1 MALNNKMAMPI
12 VRGIIM
18 KSKFSVVALVPAL
31 ALFAMVDVQ
40 AQEGLALEEII
51 VTAQK
56 REQSLQDVPVSVTA
70 ITGDQIHEGGIT
82 GVMDVAMETPN
93 FTMTQFNIGE
103 PQYFIRGI
111 GTTLDSAGADPAVA
125 TFIDEVYIGR
135 AGGGSMDLYDLER
148 IEVLR
153 GPQGTL
159 FGKNVVGG
167 AISVTTRKPTEEF
180 EGKFGV
186 TAGNYGAIGI
196 RGLVSGAISDN
207 VNGSFSFASRQRDG
221 YVDNVVDG
229 KEYHDEDSLSFRG
242 QLAFAPTDTM
252 DVRLIAD
259 YSDDDQAG
267 NCRNVN
273 NTDLNDPFG
282 LSVPLYDPVIAAQTG
297 GDIRKCASSLG
308 AFQKREIR
316 GLTARINWELENST
330 LTSITAYRDTDYSW
344 SEDLAALPVGLTT
357 FNLIDAADEE
367 SDQISQEFRLTSAGD
382 GDIDWLVGAFFMRE
396 NVDRAENFVGSWG
409 PPFAAQGFVLLDGD
423 IVFAQDN
430 ETTST
435 AVYGQVDWHINDSFH
450 WSVGGRFA
458 KDDKEITQSLINL
471 EDPAFDSAV
480 LSGLLGVPV
489 NLVVLGIPA
498 NGPTELL
505 TFIGTGDPSALNG
518 PYSAQASD
526 DWSEFVPST
535 SLSWH
540 FGDNNLLYFT
550 ASKGYKSGAYVAQ
563 RTTAETAVVPLE
575 PEFATNFELG
585 LKTEFWDNRMRL
597 NATVFTMDYED
608 LQVFRLVGSLLVGA
622 NAEATTSGLELDVTA
637 LLSENWIVSA
647 SYGYLDAEYDTFI
660 SGDDDLSG
668 NTLPRSAEN
677 SFSVNSNYIFDLNG
691 GSTIDFALSYTHK
704 GDYFGEVSN
713 SPASKED
720 GFGLLN
726 ASFGWTSADERWEAV
741 AWGKN
746 ITDEEYRIHS
756 IVSNVSGTVDLWNMP
771 ATYGLTVNY
780 SFQ

>member
-1 MALNNKMAMPI
+1 MPI

-18 KSKFSVVALVPAL
+18 NSRISIIGLVPAL
-31 ALFAMVDVQ
+31 VLIAIDQVQ
-40 AQEGLALEEII
+40 AQEPLVLEEIT
-51 VTAQK
+51 VTAQR

-70 ITGDQIHEGGIT
+70 ISGDEIGEGGIT

-111 GTTLDSAGADPAVA
+111 GNTLDSAGADPAVA

-167 AISVTTRKPTEEF
+167 AISVTTRKPTEDF
-180 EGKFGV
+180 HAKLGV
-186 TAGNYGAIGI
+186 TAGNFSAIGV
-196 RGLVSGAISDN
+196 RGLINGAISDN
-207 VNGSFSFASRQRDG
+207 VNGSLSFVSRTRDG
-221 YVDNVVDG
+221 YVDNVIDG
-229 KEYHDEDSLSFRG
+229 KEYHDEDNLSFRG
-242 QLAFAPTDTM
+242 QLAFAPSDTTE
-252 DVRLIAD
+252 VRLIAD
-259 YSDDDQAG
+259 WSKDDQAG

-273 NTDLNDPFG
+273 NTNLNDPFG
-282 LSVPLYDPVIAAQTG
+282 LSVPLYDPVIASTTG

-308 AFQKREIR
+308 ALQEREIIGFTGR
-316 GLTARINWELENST
+316 LDWDLASAT
-330 LTSITAYRDTDYSW
+330 LTSISAYRKTNYSW
-344 SEDLAALPVGLTT
+344 SEDLAGMPVGLTT
-357 FNLIDAADEE
+357 FNLIDAADEK
-367 SDQISQEFRLTSAGD
+367 SDQISQEFRLTSTGD
-382 GDIDWLVGAFFMRE
+382 GDVEWLVGAFFMEE

-409 PPFAAQGFVLLDGD
+409 PPFAAQGFALLDGD

-435 AVYGQVDWHINDSFH
+435 AIYGQLDWHINDSFH

-458 KDDKEITQSLINL
+458 KDEKKITQRLINK
-471 EDPAFDSAV
+471 EDPAFDSA
-480 LSGLLGVPV
+480 LASAILGTPV
-489 NLVVLGIPA
+489 SVVVLGIPA
-498 NGPTELL
+498 NGTAQFFGYL
-505 TFIGTGDPSALNG
+505 GTGDPSFLNG
-518 PYSAQASD
+518 PYNVDASD
-526 DWSEFVPST
+526 DWDDFVPST

-540 FGDNNLLYFT
+540 FGDNSLVYFT

-563 RTTAETAVVPLE
+563 TNNPADAAIALE
-575 PEFATNFELG
+575 PENATNFEVG
-585 LKTEFWDNRMRL
+585 LKTEFADNRVRL

-622 NAEATTSGLELDVTA
+622 NAEATSSGFELDLTA

-647 SYGYLDAEYDTFI
+647 SYGYLDAEYDTFLD
-660 SGDDDLSG
+660 SATGDDLFSG

-677 SFSVNSNYIFDLNG
+677 SFSFNSNYIFDLSG
-691 GSTIDFALSYTHK
+691 GSTLDFALNYTYK
-704 GDYFGEVSN
+704 GDYFLEVSN
-713 SPASKED
+713 VPESEE
-720 GFGLLN
+720 GGYGLLD
-726 ASFGWTSADERWEAV
+726 ASLGWTSADERWEAV

-746 ITDEEYRIHS
+746 VTDEEFRTHT

-780 SFQ
+780 SFH

>member
-1 MALNNKMAMPI
+1 MNKKYTI
-12 VRGIIM
+12 
-18 KSKFSVVALVPAL
+18 VALVPAL
-31 ALFAMVDVQ
+31 ALFATDLQ
-40 AQEGLALEEII
+40 AQDGPILEEIT

-167 AISVTTRKPTEEF
+167 AISVSTRKPSEEF

-186 TAGNYGAIGI
+186 TAGNYNALGV
-196 RGLVSGAISDN
+196 RGYINGAISDS
-207 VNGSFSFASRQRDG
+207 VNGSFSFSKRTRDG

-229 KEYHDEDSLSFRG
+229 KKYHDEDNLSFRG
-242 QLAFAPTDTM
+242 QLAFAPSDTVE
-252 DVRLIAD
+252 VRLIAD
-259 YSDDDQAG
+259 WSDDDQAG

-273 NTDLNDPFG
+273 NTNLNDPLG
-282 LSVPLYDPVIAAQTG
+282 LSVPVYDPVIAAQTG

-308 AFQKREIR
+308 AFQKREIS
-316 GLTARINWELENST
+316 GLTARLDWELSNST
-330 LTSITAYRDTDYSW
+330 LTSITAYRETDYRW
-344 SEDLAALPVGLTT
+344 SEDLAALPLGLTT
-357 FNLIDAADEE
+357 FNLIDAAAEN
-367 SDQISQEFRLTSAGD
+367 SDQISQEFRLTSTGD
-382 GDIDWLVGAFFMRE
+382 SDVDWLVGAFFMRE

-435 AVYGQVDWHINDSFH
+435 AVYGQLDWHINDSFS

-458 KDDKEITQSLINL
+458 KDDKKISQALINN

-498 NGPTELL
+498 NGPGELL
-505 TFIGTGDPSALNG
+505 GFIGTGDPSVLNG

-535 SLSWH
+535 SLSWR
-540 FGDNNLLYFT
+540 FGDNSLLYFT

-563 RTTAETAVVPLE
+563 RTTAATAIVPLE
-575 PEFATNFELG
+575 PEFATNFEVG
-585 LKTEFWDNRMRL
+585 FKTEFADNRVRL
-597 NATVFTMDYED
+597 NATVFRMDYED

-622 NAEATTSGLELDVTA
+622 SAQATSSGLELDLTA

-647 SYGYLDAEYDTFI
+647 SYGYLDATYDTFI
-660 SGDDDLSG
+660 SGSDDLSG
-668 NTLPRSAEN
+668 NRLPRSAKN
-677 SFSVNSNYIFDLNG
+677 SFSASSNYVLDLSG
-691 GSTIDFALSYTHK
+691 GSTMDLDLSYTYK

-713 SPASKED
+713 APASKVD
-720 GFGLLN
+720 GYGLLN
-726 ASFGWTSADERWEAV
+726 ASLGWKSADERWEAV
-741 AWGKN
+741 VWGKN
-746 ITDEEYRIHS
+746 VTDEEYRIHS
-756 IVSNVSGTVDLWNMP
+756 IISNVSGTVDLWNMP
-771 ATYGLTVNY
+771 ASYGLTVNY
-780 SFQ
+780 GF

>member
-1 MALNNKMAMPI
+1 MNSRIL
-12 VRGIIM
+12 
-18 KSKFSVVALVPAL
+18 VVGLVPAL
-31 ALFAMVDVQ
+31 ALFASVDVD

-70 ITGDQIHEGGIT
+70 ITGDQIGEGGIT

-135 AGGGSMDLYDLER
+135 AGGGSMDLYDLQR

-167 AISVTTRKPTEEF
+167 AISVSTRKPTEEF
-180 EGKFGV
+180 QAKIGL
-186 TAGNYGAIGI
+186 TAGNFGATGL
-196 RGLVSGAISDN
+196 RGLVGGAISDN
-207 VNGSFSFASRQRDG
+207 VNGSFSFSKRKRDG

-229 KEYHDEDSLSFRG
+229 TEYHDEDSLSFRG
-242 QLAFAPTDTM
+242 QLAFALGDTA
-252 DVRLIAD
+252 DLRLIAD
-259 YSDDDQAG
+259 YSKDDQAG

-273 NTDLNDPFG
+273 NTNLNDPFG
-282 LSVPLYDPVIAAQTG
+282 LSVPLYDPVIASTTG

-308 AFQKREIR
+308 AHQERDIS
-316 GLTARINWELENST
+316 GLTAKINWAFADAT

-344 SEDLAALPVGLTT
+344 SEDLAGLPVGLTT
-357 FNLIDAADEE
+357 FNLIDAATER
-367 SDQISQEFRLTSAGD
+367 SDQLSQEFRLTSTGE
-382 GDIDWLVGAFFMRE
+382 GNVDWLVGAFFMEE

-409 PPFAAQGFVLLDGD
+409 PPFAAQGFSLLDGD
-423 IVFAQDN
+423 IVFAQKN
-430 ETTST
+430 KTTST
-435 AVYGQVDWHINDSFH
+435 ALYGQVDWHINDDFT
-450 WSVGGRFA
+450 WSIGGRFA
-458 KDDKEITQSLINL
+458 QDDKTITQELINN
-471 EDPAFDSAV
+471 EDPAFDSA
-480 LSGLLGVPV
+480 LASAILGTPV
-489 NLVVLGIPA
+489 NVVVLGIPA
-498 NGPTELL
+498 NGPAQFAGYL
-505 TFIGTGDPSALNG
+505 GSGGDPSFLNG
-518 PYSAQASD
+518 PYSVSASD

-535 SLSWH
+535 SLAWN
-540 FGDNNLLYFT
+540 FGDSSLLYFT
-550 ASKGYKSGAYVAQ
+550 ASKGYKSGAFVAQ
-563 RTTAETAVVPLE
+563 TNNAADAAIALE

-585 LKTEFWDNRMRL
+585 VKTQFMDDRVRL

-622 NAEATTSGLELDVTA
+622 NAQATTSGLELDATA
-637 LLSENWIVSA
+637 LLSENWVVSG
-647 SYGYLDAEYDTFI
+647 SYGYLDAEYDEFVDATT
-660 SGDDDLSG
+660 GDDLFTG
-668 NTLPRSAEN
+668 NTLPRSAE
-677 SFSVNSNYIFDLNG
+677 SAFTFNSNYTFDLAG
-691 GSTIDFALSYTHK
+691 GSTIDFGVNYTYK
-704 GDYFGEVSN
+704 GDYFLEVSN
-713 SPASKED
+713 VPESKE
-720 GFGLLN
+720 GGYGLLDAN
-726 ASFGWTSADERWEAV
+726 LAWSSASGDWEAV

-746 ITDEEYRIHS
+746 ITDEEFRTHT

-771 ATYGLTVNY
+771 ATYGLTVTR

>member
-1 MALNNKMAMPI
+1 MAIPI

-18 KSKFSVVALVPAL
+18 NSRISVIGLVPVL
-31 ALFAMVDVQ
+31 LLFVAVDVQ
-40 AQEGLALEEII
+40 AQEQLALEEIT
-51 VTAQK
+51 VTAQR

-70 ITGDQIHEGGIT
+70 ITGDQIGEGGIT

-167 AISVTTRKPTEEF
+167 AISVSTRKPTEEF
-180 EGKFGV
+180 EGKLGV
-186 TAGNYGAIGI
+186 TAGNFGAIGV
-196 RGLVSGAISDN
+196 RGYINGAISDS
-207 VNGSFSFASRQRDG
+207 VNGSLSFSKRDRDG

-229 KEYHDEDSLSFRG
+229 KEYHDEDNLSFRG
-242 QLAFAPTDTM
+242 QLAFAPSDTTE
-252 DVRLIAD
+252 VRLIAD
-259 YSDDDQAG
+259 WSKDDQAG

-273 NTDLNDPFG
+273 NTNLNDPFG
-282 LSVPLYDPVIAAQTG
+282 LSVPLYDPVIASTTG

-308 AFQKREIR
+308 ALQEREISGILGR
-316 GLTARINWELENST
+316 VDWDLASAT
-330 LTSITAYRDTDYSW
+330 LTSITAYRETDYQW
-344 SEDLAALPVGLTT
+344 SEDLAALPIGVTT

-367 SDQISQEFRLTSAGD
+367 SDQISQEFRLTSTGD
-382 GDIDWLVGAFFMRE
+382 GNVEWLVGAFYMQE

-435 AVYGQVDWHINDSFH
+435 AIYGQLDWHINDRFH

-458 KDDKEITQSLINL
+458 KDEKKITQRLINN

-540 FGDNNLLYFT
+540 FGDNSLVYFT

-563 RTTAETAVVPLE
+563 RTTAATAVIPLE

-585 LKTEFWDNRMRL
+585 LKTEFADNRVRL
-597 NATVFTMDYED
+597 NATVFTLDYED

-622 NAEATTSGLELDVTA
+622 NAEATTSGLELDLTA

-660 SGDDDLSG
+660 SGSDDLSG

-677 SFSVNSNYIFDLNG
+677 SFSFNSNYVFDLSG
-691 GSTIDFALSYTHK
+691 GSTIDFAVNYAHK

-713 SPASKED
+713 SPASKID
-720 GFGLLN
+720 SYGLLD
-726 ASFGWTSADERWEAV
+726 ASLGWTSADERWEAV

-780 SFQ
+780 SFH

>member
-1 MALNNKMAMPI
+1 
-12 VRGIIM
+12 
-18 KSKFSVVALVPAL
+18 LV
-31 ALFAMVDVQ
+31 
-40 AQEGLALEEII
+40 LEEIT
-51 VTAQK
+51 VTAQR

-70 ITGDQIHEGGIT
+70 ISGDEIGEGGIT

-111 GTTLDSAGADPAVA
+111 GNTLDSAGADPAVA

-167 AISVTTRKPTEEF
+167 AISVTTRKPTEDF
-180 EGKFGV
+180 HAKLGV
-186 TAGNYGAIGI
+186 TAGNFSAIGV
-196 RGLVSGAISDN
+196 RGLINGAISDN
-207 VNGSFSFASRQRDG
+207 VNGSLSFVSRTRDG
-221 YVDNVVDG
+221 YVDNVIDG
-229 KEYHDEDSLSFRG
+229 KEYHDEDNLSFRG
-242 QLAFAPTDTM
+242 QLAFAPSDTTE
-252 DVRLIAD
+252 VRLIAD
-259 YSDDDQAG
+259 WSKDDQAG

-273 NTDLNDPFG
+273 NTNLNDPFG
-282 LSVPLYDPVIAAQTG
+282 LSVPLYDPVIASTTG

-308 AFQKREIR
+308 ALQEREIIGFTGR
-316 GLTARINWELENST
+316 LDWDLASAT
-330 LTSITAYRDTDYSW
+330 LTSISAYRKTNYSW
-344 SEDLAALPVGLTT
+344 SEDLAGMPVGLTT
-357 FNLIDAADEE
+357 FNLIDAADEK
-367 SDQISQEFRLTSAGD
+367 SDQISQEFRLTSTGD
-382 GDIDWLVGAFFMRE
+382 GDVEWLVGAFFMEE

-409 PPFAAQGFVLLDGD
+409 PPFAAQGFALLDGD

-435 AVYGQVDWHINDSFH
+435 AIYGQLDWHINDSFH

-458 KDDKEITQSLINL
+458 KDEKKITQRLINK
-471 EDPAFDSAV
+471 EDPAFDSA
-480 LSGLLGVPV
+480 LASAILGTPV
-489 NLVVLGIPA
+489 SVVVLGIPA
-498 NGPTELL
+498 NGTAQFFGYL
-505 TFIGTGDPSALNG
+505 GTGDPSFLNG
-518 PYSAQASD
+518 PYNVDASD
-526 DWSEFVPST
+526 DWDDFVPST

-540 FGDNNLLYFT
+540 FGDNSLVYFT

-563 RTTAETAVVPLE
+563 TNNPADAAIALE
-575 PEFATNFELG
+575 PENATNFEVG
-585 LKTEFWDNRMRL
+585 LKTEFADNRVRL

-622 NAEATTSGLELDVTA
+622 NAEATSSGFELDLTA

-647 SYGYLDAEYDTFI
+647 SYGYLDAEYDTFLD
-660 SGDDDLSG
+660 SATGDDLFSG

-677 SFSVNSNYIFDLNG
+677 SFSFNSNYIFDLSG
-691 GSTIDFALSYTHK
+691 GSTLDFALNYTYK
-704 GDYFGEVSN
+704 GDYFLEVSN
-713 SPASKED
+713 VPESEE
-720 GFGLLN
+720 GGYGLLD
-726 ASFGWTSADERWEAV
+726 ASLGWTSADERWEAV

-746 ITDEEYRIHS
+746 VTDEEFRTHT